1 MQMLATYCVTVS
13 LGLIRAFVIISDVWP
28 ETRTNRLLSLK
39 RRMVA
44 SAALVP
50 APAPKM
56 KPHHEMSRRE
66 CLEELK
72 SAESLP
78 ELEGTD
84 IQIEELTLEEL
95 RSLVRSHRAAMGV
108 GNARQRLVRKSTS
121 AQQVSKARLPELRKM
136 CDDRRIR
143 HGPSDLVADL
153 RLRLRRWDST
163 SQAGSLPSESTSSAS
178 GNQEQ
183 TAAES

>member
-1 MQMLATYCVTVS
+1 
-13 LGLIRAFVIISDVWP
+13 
-28 ETRTNRLLSLK
+28 
-39 RRMVA
+39 
-44 SAALVP
+44 
-50 APAPKM
+50 
-56 KPHHEMSRRE
+56 
-66 CLEELK
+66 
-72 SAESLP
+72 
-78 ELEGTD
+78 
-84 IQIEELTLEEL
+84 
-95 RSLVRSHRAAMGV
+95 MGV

-143 HGPSDLVADL
+143 HGPSDLVSDL
-153 RLRLRRWDST
+153 RLRLRRWDSA